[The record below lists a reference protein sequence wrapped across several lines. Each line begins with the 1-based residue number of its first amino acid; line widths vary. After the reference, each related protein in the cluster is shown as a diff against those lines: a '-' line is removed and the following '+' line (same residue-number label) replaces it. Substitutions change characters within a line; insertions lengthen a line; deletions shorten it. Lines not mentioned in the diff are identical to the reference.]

1 MNPAKVIREQVVNLI
16 DLPNIG
22 QAMAQD
28 LRLLGITHPD
38 DLRDQDPYAMHQR
51 LSELTGTEQDPCVID
66 VFISIIRFMQGDE
79 PKPWWQYTAERKAYL
94 NKS

>member
-38 DLRDQDPYAMHQR
+38 DLRDQDP
-51 LSELTGTEQDPCVID
+51 CVID